1 MYTDCHG
8 NAYTHCPLKEFT
20 LLLKIVSSIMD
31 FRFIRN
37 NIAAGWNNSS
47 PLKGYLISQKETLG
61 KQQRRC
67 SSQTGNGL
75 SLTGSWW
82 SLPRTN
88 RGLATQPERATK
100 VSEALFL
107 ENILP
112 FGFSRALKIVMCLHL
127 LPKSLNLYPNL
138 WEFEAIFMTIRDLI
152 LLKPWDTLIKL

>member
-1 MYTDCHG
+1 
-8 NAYTHCPLKEFT
+8 
-20 LLLKIVSSIMD
+20 
-31 FRFIRN
+31 
-37 NIAAGWNNSS
+37 
-47 PLKGYLISQKETLG
+47 
-61 KQQRRC
+61 
-67 SSQTGNGL
+67 
-75 SLTGSWW
+75 
-82 SLPRTN
+82 LPRTN